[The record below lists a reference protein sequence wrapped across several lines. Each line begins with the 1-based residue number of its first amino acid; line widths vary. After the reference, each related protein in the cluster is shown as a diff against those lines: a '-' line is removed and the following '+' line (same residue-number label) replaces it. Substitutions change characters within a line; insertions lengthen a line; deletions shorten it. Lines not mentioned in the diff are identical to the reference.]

1 MLDQVLIIVGV
12 TLLIM
17 VTPGPDMVL
26 VIRNTIAD
34 GRTAGLATS
43 LGILSGN
50 LVHIG
55 YCVAGIGWLIS
66 QSIVAFNVL
75 KYAGAAYLLWLGIAS
90 FRAERSRLMPE
101 AGVAARRNRGAFLQG
116 FINNLLNPKGTLF
129 YLGLFTV
136 IIEPDTGAAGM
147 LLLVATTVTVSA
159 LFWLVFVWTLD
170 RPGLRRFIERW
181 QLAANRLFGGLLIAL
196 GVRVALFER

>member
-26 VIRNTIAD
+26 VVRNTIT
-34 GRTAGLATS
+34 GGQRAGLSTS
-43 LGILSGN
+43 LGILLGN

-66 QSIVAFNVL
+66 ESIVAFSLL
-75 KYAGAAYLLWLGIAS
+75 KYAGAAYLVWLGFSS
-90 FRAERSRLMPE
+90 FRTPPRSYETDTDTPRL
-101 AGVAARRNRGAFLQG
+101 ADRGSFLQG
-116 FINNLLNPKGTLF
+116 FVNNLLNPKGTLF

-136 IIEPDTGAAGM
+136 IIEPGTSVAGM
-147 LLLVATTVTVSA
+147 LLLIATTITVSA
-159 LFWLVFVWTLD
+159 LFWLVFVRTLD
-170 RPGLRRFIERW
+170 RPGLRLLIERW
-181 QLAANRLFGGLLIAL
+181 QVTVNRLFGGLLVAL
-196 GVRVALFER
+196 GVRVALLDR